1 MADFSK
7 HMFTW
12 AATQMIEIAQHE
24 GTAITW
30 RMIYDEL
37 HIPNEHWYN
46 KGDLDDRI
54 PYLAAK
60 DIVTLVE
67 QRFNP
72 E

>member
-30 RMIYDEL
+30 RMIYEQL
-37 HIPNEHWYN
+37 HIPETHWYN
-46 KGDLDDRI
+46 TGDLDDRI

-60 DIVTLVE
+60 DIVPLVE
-67 QRFNP
+67 DRFNR